1 MRPLDEIAV
10 TEVDE
15 VPVVWAA
22 GPAPLSA
29 SLVFRVGQA
38 DEAFLDGGVTH
49 LVEHLVMR
57 GVGRVPI
64 EANAHVSTHTTAFE
78 ATGSA
83 HHVVAFLASVCEQ
96 LGRLD
101 TAALDVERRVLAA
114 EAERGSGAG
123 PAAEAAALRYGCRG
137 AGLLAYR
144 DLGVPRLDAAAVAA
158 WAARWFTRGNAVL
171 ALTGP
176 VPEDLRLPLPPGER
190 AAVAPAT
197 RRALRLPAWE
207 SPAGGT
213 AVSLP
218 LAAGDGSDLA
228 LARLLARAAEDAVRH
243 ERGLA
248 YDVDTDVLLVDPV
261 TSEVAL
267 HADNDPAHAAEVA
280 GLLLDVLE
288 RFAADGPAAQD
299 LAADVAQAFEALADP
314 RRTGDAV
321 GAAAHELLLGLPLR
335 TPADRYE
342 QTRRRSAG
350 QLREAVRAALGA
362 AVVLLPEGTAFERA
376 GLHRLA
382 PSSHPVPAG
391 RELRPR
397 PFRGVP
403 RGTRLVVGED
413 GVALRLPEGDV
424 VARWDDV
431 VGVTV
436 LADGTHVLQ
445 TGDGPAVPVATGDFR
460 GAGDVLVQLRRR
472 LPAALFVPD
481 PEAAGAPAG

>member
-1 MRPLDEIAV
+1 MELLEEIAV
-10 TEVDE
+10 TEVDG

-57 GVGRVPI
+57 GVGRLPI
-64 EANAHVSTHTTAFE
+64 EVNAHVAVHTTTFQ

-83 HHVVAFLASVCEQ
+83 HHVVAFLAGVCHQ
-96 LGRLD
+96 LERLD
-101 TAALDVERRVLAA
+101 TAPLDVERRVLAA
-114 EAERGSGAG
+114 EAGRGGGCG

-144 DLGVPRLDAAAVAA
+144 DVGVPRLDAGAVAA

-176 VPEDLRLPLPPGER
+176 VPEGLRLPLPPGER
-190 AAVAPAT
+190 AAVVPPV
-197 RRALRLPAWE
+197 RRALQLPAWE

-213 AVSLP
+213 AVSLQ
-218 LAAGDGSDLA
+218 LAAGDGTDLA
-228 LARLLARAAEDAVRH
+228 VARLLARAGEDAVRH

-248 YDVDTDVLLVDPV
+248 YDVDTDVLLVDPG

-267 HADNDPAHAAEVA
+267 HADNDPEHAAEVA

-299 LAADVAQAFEALADP
+299 LEADVAQALEALGDP
-314 RRTGDAV
+314 RGTGDAV
-321 GAAAHELLLGLPLR
+321 SAAAHELLLGLPVR

-342 QTRRRSAG
+342 ETRRRSA
-350 QLREAVRAALGA
+350 EAVRGAVREALGA

-376 GLHRLA
+376 GLRRLA

-403 RGTRLVVGED
+403 RGTRLVVGDD
-413 GVALRLPEGDV
+413 GVALRLPDGDV

-445 TGDGPAVPVATGDFR
+445 TGDGPSVTVSTGDFR
-460 GAGDVLVQLRRR
+460 GAGDVLAQLRRR
-472 LPAALFVPD
+472 VPAALFVTD
-481 PEAAGAPAG
+481 PEAAPAPAG